1 MMSVTSPGS
10 RPHLFPAIVLTIL
23 MLAVILSALALE
35 HVWGYVPCELCLWER
50 WPYYIGIPLAVLA
63 VLSSAMSLPVAL
75 TRGLLGLLAVVLIVG
90 AGLSIYH
97 AGVEWKFWEGP
108 SSCTSSIDSVAKNTK
123 DLLSDL
129 STQHGPS
136 CSDAALR
143 VLGLSLS
150 GWNVVAS
157 LLFAAIA
164 LRGARKG

>member
-1 MMSVTSPGS
+1 MSIVHSGS
-10 RPHLFPAIVLTIL
+10 RPHLLTAIVLAIL

-35 HVWGYVPCELCLWER
+35 HIWGYVPCELCLKER

-63 VLSSAMSLPVAL
+63 ALSSASGMAPQL
-75 TRGLLGLLAVVLIVG
+75 TRGLLGLLAIVLLAG
-90 AGLSIYH
+90 AGLSVYH

-108 SSCTSSIDSVAKNTK
+108 SSCASSIDSVAKSTK

-150 GWNVVAS
+150 GWNVIAS
-157 LLFAAIA
+157 LVFAAVA
-164 LRGARKG
+164 LRGARKL